1 MKIVKGQFT
10 PISNKYSEGLRHIV
24 NQLLLKD
31 YKKRPSIQEI
41 LQNEAMKKR
50 MQLYGYTENDHLLSA
65 TAIGGAGFI

>member
-41 LQNEAMKKR
+41 L
-50 MQLYGYTENDHLLSA
+50 
-65 TAIGGAGFI
+65 